1 MEKGEALSAV
11 GLAKADLS
19 KIQELLEKVQAIA
32 DMLIMIGMIDEGEVE
47 IKPATVGTL
56 GKMINHYVVQ
66 IFEALEQIN
75 GS

>member
-1 MEKGEALSAV
+1 MEKGIALSN
-11 GLAKADLS
+11 
-19 KIQELLEKVQAIA
+19 IQELLEEVQAIA

-56 GKMINHYVVQ
+56 GKMINHYVIQ
-66 IFEALEQIN
+66 IFEALEEHLN

>member
-1 MEKGEALSAV
+1 MEKGDA
-11 GLAKADLS
+11 LS

-56 GKMINHYVVQ
+56 GKMINHYVIR
-66 IFEALEQIN
+66 IFEVLEQIN

>member
-1 MEKGEALSAV
+1 MEKG
-11 GLAKADLS
+11 DTLS

-56 GKMINHYVVQ
+56 GKMINHYVIR
-66 IFEALEQIN
+66 IFEVLEQIN